1 MEKRPMKGKHLGILL
16 TLILLLVAC
25 TIEVSEQDSRE
36 SPPTSGEK
44 EAESDQQDSDG
55 RDGEGE
61 PGSTSIS
68 SDPNLTGHL
77 YYLALVGEEQQL
89 LSLDLKSGDET
100 VIFTAPEMGWLN
112 GAAVSPDGEQ
122 IVLSYSAPPE
132 QGQIQ
137 FGFTD
142 LHLMP
147 VDGSTGPEPLITKE
161 DPSEAFFNVSWPL
174 EDTIYYA
181 HVVPS
186 ADESGVVTYGSQIER
201 IDVNSGESEILM
213 ADAAWPRL
221 GYDNLNLAFV
231 NNDQELIISKA
242 DGSDPEELF
251 DANRFSAIDAPL
263 FSRDGDVICFSAV
276 PPLPESARS
285 IWDQLMGV
293 KMAEAHS
300 VPSDWWCLSLDGSED
315 MVQMTDLGAIG
326 LYGDFSEDGTHI
338 AFIASDGVYIMQPD
352 GSDLRKI
359 KEVNA
364 FGTLDWV
371 P

>member
-1 MEKRPMKGKHLGILL
+1 MEKRPIKGKNLGILL
-16 TLILLLVAC
+16 TLMLLLVAC
-25 TIEVSEQDSRE
+25 TIEVTEQDSGE
-36 SPPTSGEK
+36 SPATSQEK
-44 EAESDQQDSDG
+44 DAKPDQQDSDG
-55 RDGEGE
+55 SDGEGE
-61 PGSTSIS
+61 SGSTSIW
-68 SDPNLTGHL
+68 SDLNLTGQL

-100 VIFTAPEMGWLN
+100 VIFSAPELGWLN

-122 IVLSYSAPPE
+122 IVLAYSAPPE
-132 QGQIQ
+132 QGQVQ

-147 VDGSTGPEPLITKE
+147 SDGSTGPEPLIIKE
-161 DPSEAFFNVSWPL
+161 DPSEAFFNVSWPQ
-174 EDTIYYA
+174 ENTIYYA

-186 ADESGVVTYGSQIER
+186 ANESGVVTYGSQIER
-201 IDVNSGESEILM
+201 LDVSRGESEILTGG
-213 ADAAWPRL
+213 AAWPRL
-221 GYDNLNLAFV
+221 GYDNLSLALV

-242 DGSDPEELF
+242 DGSDPEVLL
-251 DANRFSAIDAPL
+251 DADRFSAIDAPL
-263 FSRDGDVICFSAV
+263 FSQDGDVICFSAV

-293 KMAEAHS
+293 KSAEAHG

-315 MVQMTDLGAIG
+315 MVQLTDLGAIG
-326 LYGDFSEDGTHI
+326 LYGDFSEDGNHI
-338 AFIASDGVYIMQPD
+338 AFIASDGVYVMQPD